1 MPRTRTR
8 ARTQNTFKAL
18 SMVHSSTHLR
28 PQRLQSVARMP
39 NSHGTS
45 STASDE
51 GLADDVC
58 VGEVSVPVASLVSDE
73 SHGGPQRERKQW
85 FSLQITAPTHK
96 PRAVASSVKHGG
108 GTTGH
113 GDDGGGDGSTGSG
126 TAAGGADGGDGS
138 ADGGTGTAAANGEKG
153 SESEEGGV
161 LSFLESLIAE
171 DEATGSHL
179 PAGASSDTS
188 ASTSSPKNG
197 SAANFGDDGGNGGR
211 EGGGGSGGG
220 PRRST
225 AVAIAGAGAGL
236 ELRLQLV
243 LRDPSLPVTEDDV
256 EASKAGT
263 SEVRL
268 G

>member
-1 MPRTRTR
+1 MQCNPSRQGTCH
-8 ARTQNTFKAL
+8 ARTPNTFKAL
-18 SMVHSSTHLR
+18 SMAHSSTQLR

-39 NSHGTS
+39 NLHVTS

-96 PRAVASSVKHGG
+96 PRAVASSLKYDG
-108 GTTGH
+108 
-113 GDDGGGDGSTGSG
+113 GGGDGNTGSG

-138 ADGGTGTAAANGEKG
+138 ADGGTSTAAANGEKG

-161 LSFLESLIAE
+161 LSFLESLITE

-197 SAANFGDDGGNGGR
+197 SAANLGGDGGNGGR
-211 EGGGGSGGG
+211 EGGGGGGGG